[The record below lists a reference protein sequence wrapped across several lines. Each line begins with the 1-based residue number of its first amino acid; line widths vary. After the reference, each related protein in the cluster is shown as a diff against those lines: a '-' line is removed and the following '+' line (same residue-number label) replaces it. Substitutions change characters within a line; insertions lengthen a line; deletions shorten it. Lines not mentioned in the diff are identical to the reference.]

1 MRCSCRCDEIDPSE
15 AFSSSSDMF
24 TKTDEQ
30 IFPHQW
36 LADLEWCRLCW

>member
-24 TKTDEQ
+24 TKTDEANHS
-30 IFPHQW
+30 PSM
-36 LADLEWCRLCW
+36 AR